1 MFYNHYDINNMV
13 YIVITGAEALATYL
27 AGSGPRIGNGG
38 GDAWH
43 NYYHWHG
50 FGRGAHA
57 PARCPLLPPPCVST
71 ILDTNKK
78 RMRLV
83 QYITRTIHL
92 LRHLLSVPRH
102 KHKADEICI
111 VYYTVHTPAMPPFVC
126 T

>member
-1 MFYNHYDINNMV
+1 MTSTMV

-27 AGSGPRIGNGG
+27 TGSGPRIGGG
-38 GDAWH
+38 GAWH
-43 NYYHWHG
+43 NYYRWHG
-50 FGRGAHA
+50 FGRGGAHA

-78 RMRLV
+78 RMRLA
-83 QYITRTIHL
+83 QYITWTIHL

-111 VYYTVHTPAMPPFVC
+111 VHYTVHTPAMPPFVC
-126 T
+126 M